1 MTLAATTTPAN
12 YNAPNDM
19 KTAPGSGKSDW
30 FAVNSDITTVN
41 TTSLLRPALS
51 TGGSN
56 IIPVTIPAG
65 VTRVLLRLQI
75 TGGTGTAVT
84 FTTQPLVAVW
94 GADRNGVPER
104 LDNVDASAAGFS
116 FAAATTNLASNAA
129 NDTRYSNVYS
139 LTGFDCLG
147 DTTLYVLI
155 SQAAAGA
162 NFVGSVLAKFLN

>member
-1 MTLAATTTPAN
+1 MALGTTIIAPVIYQGGEREYAGSFKSNWVAANTDIT
-12 YNAPNDM
+12 
-19 KTAPGSGKSDW
+19 
-30 FAVNSDITTVN
+30 AVNTA
-41 TTSLLRPALS
+41 SLLRPTLA
-51 TGGSN
+51 TGAAS
-56 IIPVTIPAG
+56 IIPVTMPSR
-65 VTRVLLRLQI
+65 VTRVLLRLKI

-94 GADRNGVPER
+94 GVDGNGVPTR

-116 FAAATTNLASNAA
+116 FAAATANLASNAA

-147 DTTLYVLI
+147 DSTLYVLI